1 MLSILPAITAVLML
15 TAATAHAARPFVTD
29 DARIVDAG
37 GCQIET
43 FAKVQQRENENEM
56 WFLPG
61 CTPARGLDST
71 EITVGGNKIDNAG
84 SGTANTL
91 IAQVKTLLKPLQT
104 DGWGFAATLGT
115 LRQHPAN
122 VDASWSPYVNLVGS
136 RSLLHDAV
144 VLHVNAGQ
152 LRDRTILRNRYT
164 WGLGAEIALGEKLY
178 GIVESYNQAAEKP
191 SSQVGLRYWITPNRV
206 QIDSTVGTQAAPG
219 GRRTWT
225 SIGMRFLF

>member
-1 MLSILPAITAVLML
+1 MRTVSFTLAFVLLL
-15 TAATAHAARPFVTD
+15 TATAAHAARPFVTD
-29 DARIVDAG
+29 DARIVDPG

-43 FAKVQQRENENEM
+43 FARVQQRENENEL

-61 CTPARGLDST
+61 CTPAKGLDHT
-71 EITVGGNKIDNAG
+71 EITFGGNKIDNAG
-84 SGTANTL
+84 AGTANTL
-91 IAQVKTLLKPLQT
+91 IAQVKTLLRPLQT
-104 DGWGFAATLGT
+104 DGWGFAATVGA

-122 VDASWSPYVNLVGS
+122 ADASWSPYINLVSS
-136 RSLLHDAV
+136 RSLLSDAV
-144 VLHVNAGQ
+144 VIHANVGQ

-164 WGLGAEIALGEKLY
+164 WGLGAEIALGAKLY
-178 GIVESYNQAAEKP
+178 GIAESYNQTAEKP

>member
-1 MLSILPAITAVLML
+1 MRVISFAVAIILNLAGSA
-15 TAATAHAARPFVTD
+15 AHAARPFVTD
-29 DARIVDAG
+29 DARIVDPG

-43 FAKVQQRENENEM
+43 FVKVQQRENENEL

-61 CTPARGLDST
+61 CTPASGLDST
-71 EITVGGNKIDNAG
+71 EITLGGNKVDNAG

-122 VDASWSPYVNLVGS
+122 VDASWSPYINLVGS
-136 RSLLHDAV
+136 QSLLHDAV
-144 VLHVNAGQ
+144 VLHANVGQ

-164 WGLGAEIALGEKLY
+164 WGLGAEIAMGAKLY
-178 GIVESYNQAAEKP
+178 GIAESYNQAGEKP
-191 SSQVGLRYWITPNRV
+191 SSQVGLRYWITPNKI
-206 QIDSTVGTQAAPG
+206 QIDSTLGTQSTPG
-219 GRRTWT
+219 SRRTWT
-225 SIGMRFLF
+225 SVGMRFLF